1 MKLVSLC
8 SASEGLYA
16 KHLFYES
23 AFAFENCLLKCRKK
37 CVSRKLLTLIVII
50 IIIIVHFFDC
60 RQKKVLHKLDK
71 KTQQKRGNI
80 IYFYKSVIIFFIM
93 LEVLS
98 KLKNYHAG
106 TLNKTNFLNI
116 CFA

>member
-8 SASEGLYA
+8 SASEELYA

-80 IYFYKSVIIFFIM
+80 IYFYKSVIIFFNM